1 MKAADKEAVEGEE
14 EVIVEGVEEPEMER
28 LKKIKS
34 RIEEEAEERASS
46 IIEEANVKAKEIEE
60 EATGRAEKKA
70 EEIIK
75 RGKEEAERYKRRRL
89 AEAKLKAKQRKT
101 KAQEQLIEMA
111 YEKANEKLSELTS
124 SKEYPKILE
133 RLVQSAAISIG
144 GGELEVL
151 LPAGHSKYLSNT
163 SSIAKN
169 VEAETKNT
177 TNITVS
183 KETLDA
189 TGGCL
194 VRKKDGSISV
204 DNTFQ
209 AILERNIKEIRVK
222 AAKTLL
228 E

>member
-1 MKAADKEAVEGEE
+1 MKAEEKEAVEGE
-14 EVIVEGVEEPEMER
+14 VVVEGMEEPEMER
-28 LKKIKS
+28 LKKIVSK
-34 RIEEEAEERASS
+34 IEEEAEERAKA
-46 IIEEANVKAKEIEE
+46 IIEEAKIKAKEIEE
-60 EATGRAEKKA
+60 EAKSKAEKRA

-75 RGKEEAERYKRRRL
+75 RGKEEAERYTRRRL
-89 AEAKLKAKQRKT
+89 AEAKLKAKQRKI

-111 YEKANEKLSELTS
+111 FQKANEKLTELTA
-124 SKEYPKILE
+124 SKEYSKILE
-133 RLVQSAAISIG
+133 RLVQIAAINIG

-151 LPAGHSKYLSNT
+151 LPEGHSKYLSNA
-163 SSIAKN
+163 SAIAKN
-169 VEAETKNT
+169 VEGETKNP
-177 TNITVS
+177 TNISIS

-209 AILERNIKEIRVK
+209 AILERKIKEIRVK
-222 AAKTLL
+222 VAKILL